1 MQSANNKN
9 STGNDWLW
17 RFLDEVLYP
26 AWLKGLNHNCIQ
38 ICMSR
43 QWQATTTLSRVW
55 WREIALFNYFPRC
68 FRIDSEMEPIA
79 YVPGCWL
86 TTLVPTIGY
95 GIIGHSFWFQECPWK
110 WYHVSALALFEHS
123 CLPLDFG
130 CQYVLRIQHA
140 RVLHCSCSFKGLCQ
154 SLIRVYQGVGEF
166 SVLPA
171 SDITIQGYSRS
182 HSSWRGIYTKVTDQI
197 CVVYPSMIVSLWRC
211 RYAGYIIWLVCFY
224 CFE

>member
-68 FRIDSEMEPIA
+68 FRIDSEMESCIRA
-79 YVPGCWL
+79 WL
-86 TTLVPTIGY
+86 LTDNSSIYYRVRNYWAFILISRMSLEMISRERVGIVWAFMSPLGFWMPVCIEDPTRA
-95 GIIGHSFWFQECPWK
+95 C
-110 WYHVSALALFEHS
+110 LALFLLIQRTLS
-123 CLPLDFG
+123 VPDTCVSG
-130 CQYVLRIQHA
+130 CWGIL
-140 RVLHCSCSFKGLCQ
+140 SFT
-154 SLIRVYQGVGEF
+154 SLWHY
-166 SVLPA
+166 
-171 SDITIQGYSRS
+171 YSRLFKES
-182 HSSWRGIYTKVTDQI
+182 QLLKRNLH
-197 CVVYPSMIVSLWRC
+197 
-211 RYAGYIIWLVCFY
+211 
-224 CFE
+224 